1 MIEILMADDHILIR
15 EGLKKIL
22 DYEIDINVKADV
34 KCAAEIFDFLK
45 EDTCDVLILDINL
58 PDMNG
63 LDVLKQAKILYP
75 NLKILILSMY
85 PEDRFAIRALRAG
98 AMGYLTKDSAS
109 DELVSAIRKVNSGRK
124 YINENVAQQ
133 LAFSIGNDSDKKPH
147 EKLSSREF
155 QVLCMIGQGVS
166 VHNIAD
172 KLKLSVS
179 TINTYRL
186 RILEKMKLKG
196 NSELIHYAVQNGL
209 TD

>member
-1 MIEILMADDHILIR
+1 
-15 EGLKKIL
+15 
-22 DYEIDINVKADV
+22 
-34 KCAAEIFDFLK
+34 
-45 EDTCDVLILDINL
+45 
-58 PDMNG
+58 MNG

-75 NLKILILSMY
+75 KLKILILSMY

-124 YINENVAQQ
+124 YINDNVAQQ
-133 LAFSIGNDSDKKPH
+133 LAFSIGNDSDMKPH

-155 QVLCMIGQGVS
+155 QVLSMIGQGVS